1 MLSMESR
8 MDSAVG
14 DGDGSLAVFSGVS
27 WDGILLEE
35 WEDVEEDRLGRQ

>member
-1 MLSMESR
+1 MESR

-14 DGDGSLAVFSGVS
+14 DGDGSTAVLSDVP

-35 WEDVEEDRLGRQ
+35 REDVEDDGLDRW

>member
-8 MDSAVG
+8 MDSTVG
-14 DGDGSLAVFSGVS
+14 DGDGSTAMLSDVS

-35 WEDVEEDRLGRQ
+35 WEDVEDDWLGRW

>member
-8 MDSAVG
+8 MDPAIG
-14 DGDGSLAVFSGVS
+14 DGDGSLAVLSGVS

-35 WEDVEEDRLGRQ
+35 REDVEDDRLDRR